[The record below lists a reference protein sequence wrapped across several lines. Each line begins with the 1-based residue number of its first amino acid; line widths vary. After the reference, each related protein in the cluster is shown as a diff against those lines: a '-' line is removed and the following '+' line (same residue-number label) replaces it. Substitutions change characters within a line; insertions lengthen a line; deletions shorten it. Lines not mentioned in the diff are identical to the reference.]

1 LRSGK
6 GNKGSVREQRRSA
19 GELGPDQVVLQATNQ
34 LGAKYEPPL
43 AVGDRL
49 RLFARTNARCTDG
62 LRGVIGVNGSV
73 LEVTAIGAESLWLR
87 SASGRERLV
96 AWDTLR
102 DRESG
107 RLQLTYGDAPSS
119 ICGRVQ
125 ADRYAYFSSPSNRFY
140 PLEERVVRAAVG
152 TQWKRRRPTRHWTA
166 IR

>member
-1 LRSGK
+1 M
-6 GNKGSVREQRRSA
+6 GSVREQRRSA

-73 LEVTAIGAESLWLR
+73 LEVTAIGAEGLRLR

-119 ICGRVQ
+119 TGGRCRQ
-125 ADRYAYFSSPSNRFY
+125 TATPILSSPSNLASTRW
-140 PLEERVVRAAVG
+140 R
-152 TQWKRRRPTRHWTA
+152 TRHWTA